1 MGRNQ
6 NNNAGKNVNL
16 FEALE
21 SRTMMS
27 AAPLHVEAAVV
38 KKTAPVKTVVPV
50 APKPVKTVNPTTTEK
65 DITYKSF
72 ASDPLFATDGPTPSD
87 INQGYLGDCYLLS
100 TLSSVAKTDPAL
112 IESDIAAD
120 GNGIFTV
127 TFGKSTKIN
136 VNADLPVW
144 PDGQLAY
151 AGLGQQDS
159 LWVALMEKAY
169 VIYTSPKTE
178 AYNSISGGWMSSAF
192 SALNLKSQTIEYAA
206 SATALLST
214 LQADLK
220 AGDFTT
226 FGTLNTLPSSSPLV
240 AGNAYEVNSV
250 TDNADG
256 NPVSVT
262 LRNPWGNAVADD
274 GLITISAAQ
283 AFTAFAGVVT
293 AHA

>member
-6 NNNAGKNVNL
+6 NNNPGM

-21 SRTMMS
+21 SRLMMS
-27 AAPLHVEAAVV
+27 AAPLQVEAAAV
-38 KKTAPVKTVVPV
+38 KKAAPVKVIVAV
-50 APKPVKTVNPTTTEK
+50 APKIVKTIDPTTTEI

-72 ASDPLFATDGPTPSD
+72 ASDPLFGTDGPTASD

-100 TLSSVAKTDPAL
+100 TLSSVARTDPAL
-112 IESDIAAD
+112 IRKDIVAD
-120 GNGIFTV
+120 ENGVFTV

-144 PDGQLAY
+144 PDGQVAY

-169 VIYTSPKTE
+169 VLYTSPKTD

-192 SALNLKSQTIEYAA
+192 SALNLKSQTIETTA
-206 SATALLST
+206 SATALLSG

-226 FGTLNTLPSSSPLV
+226 FGTLNTLPTGSPLV
-240 AGNAYEVNSV
+240 AGHAYEVDSV
-250 TDNADG
+250 TDDASG
-256 NPVSVT
+256 NPISVT
-262 LRNPWGNAVADD
+262 FRNPWGSAVADD
-274 GLITISAAQ
+274 GLVTLTANQ
-283 AFTAFAGVVT
+283 AYTAFAGVVIS
-293 AHA
+293 HA